1 MKKTLLLVSLIIFS
15 NTSFALDD
23 MNSSQMMSY
32 IAECMLVGIASQYGV
47 VSIVTA
53 KEAAYVVNDIQDYAQ
68 TNEMSALLQQ
78 KVNELKAVAD
88 ISEEDA
94 VDLILENSLQVLK
107 NK

>member
-1 MKKTLLLVSLIIFS
+1 MKKILLVVSLIIHS
-15 NTSFALDD
+15 NTTFALDD
-23 MNSSQMMSY
+23 MNSSQMMTY
-32 IAECMLVGIASQYGV
+32 IAECMLAGYSTQYGV

-68 TNEMSALLQQ
+68 SNEMSAFLQQ

-94 VDLILENSLQVLK
+94 VDLILENSLSVLNSK
-107 NK
+107 